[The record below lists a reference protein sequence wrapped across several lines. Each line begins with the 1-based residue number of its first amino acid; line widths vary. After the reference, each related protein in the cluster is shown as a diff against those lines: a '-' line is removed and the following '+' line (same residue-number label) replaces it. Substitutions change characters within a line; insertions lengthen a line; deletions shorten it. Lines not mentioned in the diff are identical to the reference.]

1 MREYEVDVFKEFAA
15 APANI
20 KETWPLYDSIIICNE
35 LLGSEASVPGWFTT
49 FAGFGAKESH
59 QFFKNRT
66 DGTAGEAYCN
76 MKNGD
81 SMDFAY
87 KIHSIGL
94 EITGTPTMDV
104 QIGDVDGNAIIANT
118 MDAIVPQWWRADL
131 PWHMGI
137 ALKVQQ
143 DIRLEL
149 PAMGCPAGL
158 GAFGGGFG
166 FQQLNVAGTFGE
178 LPWMVS
184 QTTQG
189 IPLLRNRFPLVE
201 TIGVPRTGS
210 LEVILTVGEWAR
222 QVLQG
227 ITGPHQFWMNL
238 DGGGAGNNYF
248 SRYIIRC
255 SLFGERL
262 VQQRAQYHR

>member
-1 MREYEVDVFKEFAA
+1 MREYEVDVFKQFAE
-15 APANI
+15 APANV
-20 KETWPLYDSIIICNE
+20 KETWPLYDSIVICNE
-35 LLGSEASVPGWFTT
+35 LLGSEASVPGWFTS
-49 FAGFGAKESH
+49 FAAFGAKETH

-94 EITGTPTMDV
+94 EITGTPTIDAQV
-104 QIGDVDGNAIIANT
+104 GGDGTITADT
-118 MDAIVPQWWRADL
+118 MDAIVPQWWRADF
-131 PWHMGI
+131 PWHVGV

-143 DIRLEL
+143 DIRLET
-149 PAMGCPAGL
+149 PAMGTPAGV
-158 GAFGGGFG
+158 GAFGGGVG
-166 FQQLNVAGTFGE
+166 MQQLNALGTFGE
-178 LPWMVS
+178 TPWMIS

-189 IPLLRNRFPLVE
+189 IPLLRNRFPLPEV
-201 TIGVPRTGS
+201 IGVPRTGS
-210 LEVILTVGEWAR
+210 LEVILSVGEWAR
-222 QVLQG
+222 QILQA
-227 ITGPHQFWMNL
+227 ITGPHQFWINTT
-238 DGGGAGNNYF
+238 GGLTGENYF